1 MSQTQSDPAAN
12 KRIVADFFAEISR
25 TGLAGA
31 MGGLADD
38 CVWWSATGGN
48 QSKAQMLAVAGALSG
63 LLAEPIVLET
73 GAVTAEDDRVAVE
86 ARSRALRTNGVRYAN
101 EYHFLFRIRDGEI
114 VEVREHNNTAHAAEV
129 WGDLG

>member
-1 MSQTQSDPAAN
+1 MPQPPSDPAAN
-12 KRIVADFFAEISR
+12 KRIVADFFDEIAKS
-25 TGLAGA
+25 GLAGA
-31 MGGLADD
+31 MNGLADD
-38 CVWWSATGGN
+38 CVWWSATSGE

-101 EYHFLFRIRDGEI
+101 EYHFLFRIQGGQI